1 MVAGFRSGL
10 DEFIVGL
17 DRVGLRLE
25 DPVDDRLDIGQVLWG
40 WSDSWLGSRS
50 IDAGGRSP

>member
-10 DEFIVGL
+10 DEFFVGL